1 MKMAVCVVLVVAV
14 VLTLTAC
21 FFGGSIMAGSYSN
34 ADDYQIG
41 NFEYRAADA
50 QKLAVNWYSGN
61 VSLVRT
67 EGDVLK
73 VSESGENLPPEK
85 ALHWLLKDGVLRVE
99 FCASGYSGRF
109 SGQDKKLTVEIPDGM
124 EVEVLTTSG
133 GIQAEL
139 GKQAGVTLRTT
150 SGAVEINGKA
160 ETGSLRLG
168 TTSGSIRVETVMAQD
183 LIANTT
189 SGAVKMQ
196 DVTVN
201 DGAQL
206 ESTSGGINVE
216 SLYVRNGTVTAESSS
231 GSVRMDAL
239 RAENLIVGTTS
250 GGVTIGLKECKRAA
264 VETTSGS
271 VRINLSQSLGATIQT
286 RSTSGGFNGSGYRYE
301 DGKYVWGDG
310 SCEVS
315 LRTTSGSITVK

>member
-1 MKMAVCVVLVVAV
+1 MKVAGCVVLAAV
-14 VLTLTAC
+14 LALMLTGC
-21 FFGGSIMAGSYSN
+21 FFGGTVMAGSYAN
-34 ADDYQIG
+34 ADDYQVG
-41 NFEYRAADA
+41 SFEYRAADA

-67 EGDVLK
+67 EGDMLK
-73 VSESGENLPPEK
+73 VSESGEDLPSEK

-99 FCASGYSGRF
+99 FCASGYSGHF

-124 EVEVLTTSG
+124 EIEVVTTSG

-150 SGAVEINGKA
+150 SGAIEVNGTA
-160 ETGSLRLG
+160 ETESLRLG
-168 TTSGSIRVETVMAQD
+168 TTSGSIHVESVTAQD
-183 LIANTT
+183 LIAKTT
-189 SGAVKMQ
+189 SGSMKMQ

-216 SLYVRNGTVTAESSS
+216 NLYVKNGTVTAESSS

-239 RAENLIVGTTS
+239 RTENLIIGTTS
-250 GGVTIGLKECKRAA
+250 GSVSVGLKECKRAA

-271 VRINLSQSLGATIQT
+271 VRVNLSQSLGATVQT
-286 RSTSGGFNGSGYRYE
+286 RSTSGGFNGSGYRFE